1 MWQPSAPPAKPC
13 VKELAHIRRV
23 CSTLM
28 AIVPA
33 WPMPQELRKP
43 SFVFDFLMQDSER
56 QVIGSVI
63 FPERHIA
70 DFGVASDGALLGAF
84 SNTFLDRD
92 S

>member
-1 MWQPSAPPAKPC
+1 MAFPPMRNLKPD
-13 VKELAHIRRV
+13 
-23 CSTLM
+23 
-28 AIVPA
+28 
-33 WPMPQELRKP
+33 
-43 SFVFDFLMQDSER
+43 FDFLMQDSER